1 VSPLIRSFASR
12 DTERLYHREKVNRFR
27 SFERIALRKLRM
39 LDAATGVD
47 DLRTPPGN
55 RLEKLRGDREGQWS
69 IRINDQWRICFRWE
83 DGDAFEVDIVD
94 YH

>member
-1 VSPLIRSFASR
+1 MIRSFAGR
-12 DTERLYHREKVNRFR
+12 DTERLYQRERVTRFR

-39 LDAATGVD
+39 LDAAANVG

-83 DGDAFEVDIVD
+83 NGGAIEVEIAD